1 MSMHSHESHLAEN
14 KLRLYWDRVRD
25 LPVKAKKGIEGIRYS
40 PDTPEKVLAWVKS
53 EVCRLRR
60 VFESA
65 KHGIPLKIK
74 GDDVKLN
81 FKPNVTY
88 KRCPQPHWGYG
99 AKRNIMTTWARKMLE
114 CGMFEHAPDSP
125 WASRGLILHY
135 KAN

>member
-1 MSMHSHESHLAEN
+1 M
-14 KLRLYWDRVRD
+14 
-25 LPVKAKKGIEGIRYS
+25 
-40 PDTPEKVLAWVKS
+40 
-53 EVCRLRR
+53 CRLRR

-99 AKRNIMTTWARKMLE
+99 AKRNIMTKWARKMLE

-125 WASRGLILHY
+125 WASRPHIAFKTNYLSRDTSRESDVFDTQIVGDY
-135 KAN
+135 V